1 MHPDVSKNSE
11 AHEQFVLLNEAYEY
25 LINVGTTSSGNTKSS
40 ANHYQW
46 TEQDWEQ
53 QQRENAK
60 ERARE
65 YARMRYQE
73 FLKSDQYKQ
82 QQVVK
87 TVTTHLSVVLSVIL
101 LLFFPI
107 LMYFFIGSEAI
118 IAFFIVNLILLPVHT
133 NAYRNLKNLNSAEF
147 LSSLRKVFKIREVQV
162 VALTIINFFLFFK
175 IIIHTLVSVSFVL
188 SAFLISILLL
198 QLLYRNPKNRSFV
211 SFGIGPT
218 IVSILFLINYLFA
231 SNPVSEKFH
240 VISNGYRESSSMIRL
255 ENNQLDQYPG
265 IRIFFDYLE
274 VENANEVR
282 YTFEYGLLG
291 LMVMTDYQLIEN

>member
-40 ANHYQW
+40 ANRYQW

-53 QQRENAK
+53 QQRENAN

-147 LSSLRKVFKIREVQV
+147 LSSLSKVFKIREVQV

-231 SNPVSEKFH
+231 SNPISEKFH
-240 VISNGYRESSSMIRL
+240 VISDGYRESSSLIRL

>member
-40 ANHYQW
+40 ANRYQW

-118 IAFFIVNLILLPVHT
+118 LAFFIVNLILVPVHT

-147 LSSLRKVFKIREVQV
+147 LSSLSKVFKIREVQV

-198 QLLYRNPKNRSFV
+198 QLLYRNPKNRSFA

-231 SNPVSEKFH
+231 SNPISEKFH

>member
-40 ANHYQW
+40 ANRYQW
-46 TEQDWEQ
+46 TEQDWDQ

-198 QLLYRNPKNRSFV
+198 QLLYRNPKNRSFA

-231 SNPVSEKFH
+231 SNPISEKFH

>member
-40 ANHYQW
+40 ANRYQW

-147 LSSLRKVFKIREVQV
+147 LSSLSKVFKIREVQV

-198 QLLYRNPKNRSFV
+198 QLLYRNPKNRSFA

-231 SNPVSEKFH
+231 SNPISEKFH

>member
-40 ANHYQW
+40 ANRYQW

-147 LSSLRKVFKIREVQV
+147 LSSLSKVFKIREVQV
-162 VALTIINFFLFFK
+162 IALTIINFFLFFK

-198 QLLYRNPKNRSFV
+198 QLLYRNPKNRSFA

-231 SNPVSEKFH
+231 SNPISEKFH

>member
-40 ANHYQW
+40 ANRYQW
-46 TEQDWEQ
+46 TEQDWDQ

-147 LSSLRKVFKIREVQV
+147 LSSLSKVFKIREVQV

-198 QLLYRNPKNRSFV
+198 QLLYRNPKNRSFA

-231 SNPVSEKFH
+231 SNPISEKFH